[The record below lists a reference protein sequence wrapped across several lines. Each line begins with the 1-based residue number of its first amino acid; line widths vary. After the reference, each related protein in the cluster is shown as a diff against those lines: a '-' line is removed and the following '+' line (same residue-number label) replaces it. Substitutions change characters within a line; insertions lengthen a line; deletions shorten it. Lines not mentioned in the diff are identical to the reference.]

1 MEKQI
6 TEILKSFGDFEITY
20 IGVARS
26 GSDWYVAKGYTKEPR
41 EKLEA
46 FSHPSVRL
54 VFNSSVKGHAFTAE
68 FIPSELSKPISPK
81 EVSSI
86 AHQIKDTQ
94 LKSEKQ

>member
-1 MEKQI
+1 MEEQI
-6 TEILKSFGDFEITY
+6 KKILNAVGELEITY

-54 VFNSSVKGHAFTAE
+54 FFRSSVKGHAFTAE
-68 FIPSELSKPISPK
+68 FIPSQLSANPSIP
-81 EVSSI
+81 SS
-86 AHQIKDTQ
+86 AQIKDTQ
-94 LKSEKQ
+94 PKSEKQ